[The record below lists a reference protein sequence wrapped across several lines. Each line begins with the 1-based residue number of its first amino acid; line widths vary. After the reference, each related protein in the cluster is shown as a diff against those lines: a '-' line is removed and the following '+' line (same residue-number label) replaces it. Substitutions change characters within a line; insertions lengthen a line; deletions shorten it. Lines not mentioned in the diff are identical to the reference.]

1 MAEDTAPD
9 APTLE
14 NRPALRAL
22 AANAL
27 TGFRVRA
34 IADDDPLALALRDL
48 VPATCGCPDCLNA
61 AGLLAYLCDLL
72 GYAVQNLRENG
83 NAVELARLATRF
95 HQPFADIPASCETV
109 ETPVRQVRI
118 AVEVLRSWLPNATEP
133 DWYLQE
139 AYEALL
145 RGIGTSVAELR
156 SARTAQDDE
165 RQELARRI
173 GISVPRRRPPGSSDA
188 LDALFDPMTAAGR
201 SEARLEQ
208 LFGLRSTR
216 RAPLDPD
223 VLPGAL
229 LLAWRRERVRQDW
242 TREDHPA
249 NQPLTAP
256 PLIEPDQLGPSD
268 FTDTSSPAFRIF
280 SRRDVQ
286 VGVIRANLRD
296 AIVQF
301 GLDAVLGDRFTS
313 GLWQNTS
320 IAAVIQIAD
329 RRDAGQPVG
338 TDVAALGLDLPAFD
352 RFAEVVRLEQAGG
365 PITDPEWEDLYSVL
379 VTVVKRGLY
388 STWRAE
394 EVTPPAWLG
403 AIPAGSFPILLEPAV
418 FRIRPTPAQGGLP
431 WRPIEW
437 RSDPA
442 ARRLWERTLRTRIE
456 QEHALPDDLRAV
468 VDRAEEAVLVRLR
481 QWLLDTLIGSP
492 IVPAGTRDRGDWVS
506 RRLQIDMKAGA
517 CDITTRAAQAMTT
530 VQGVLFG
537 ARHGILEDRTITL
550 DAPSFD
556 DEWAWLGSYATWRA
570 AMLVFLYPETALRP
584 TLRRALTPGF
594 AALVRRF
601 PTWAS
606 IDAAG
611 AEEAAAEYSR
621 YFADVCSLSLLGTLQ
636 REQADPALSRRIV
649 RLARAAA
656 SGRVY
661 ASAYTQLRRASA
673 FPGQPPV
680 ESGVTGES
688 FWDEV
693 PGIPQSADL
702 VGMTVYSPA
711 TGPARIGAYLRW
723 VDAGTLRYRFTST
736 DGTRWSPTPRD
747 LDGMPGLIRT
757 GGLAGAAAQARPL
770 IVDLAGTGR
779 PQVVLQTEPDAAD
792 RRLVQVLVEEDGGL
806 VARDS
811 LLLEPG
817 WQLPQRPAVFTRGQR
832 ARLLAVN
839 PSGGRIGLVGRDAAG
854 ALRLLS
860 STADVLRSD
869 GSSGWPVAFGSAA
882 DPTVFV
888 VADPDGSGQRLLVFE
903 RMATPDWFSPIGT
916 AVTTC
921 DVVNDAFVF
930 SRQQTLS
937 FHIAALQPQGAGFA
951 VRWDGFVPVASGY
964 GMQSFEDPRRQD
976 IVVQTVRTTF
986 WPTTPQRRPPEN
998 EETRSWVGLLRWNRS
1013 TSTFDLV
1020 PGAIAWSPS
1029 QNGGQEF
1036 TDQQDFPAVPGVA
1049 SWPVAADDQFL
1060 PLELNPAFADQQ
1072 DILVHNRSR
1081 GAIGILTYTG
1091 VNQLTVRFHAEGA
1104 IGSGQQAW
1112 QLAAGQLV
1120 LPFDPDGDRRQ
1131 DLLVV
1136 DPAQRR
1142 IGVLGIGG
1150 GAGGTVLTV
1159 DVRTVMG
1166 ARIDAP
1172 DGDPTQQWQITT
1184 DSFYACGDVDRDG
1197 HEEIVVRGA
1206 FGRIGVL
1213 RTVPPPVVTTG
1224 RPVSPSG
1231 VSLLQVDRKRTSAD
1245 LDGRR
1250 AQIRQAY
1257 DRTIADSGVSSL
1269 EVALLDEA
1277 YYFVPVELALRLQT
1291 AGVFPAALDWFA
1303 AVYDYARGS
1312 NRKIADKLVR
1322 EEGPLAPSLERAA
1335 DWLTDPLNPHTIAA
1349 TRPNAYSRFTILAIV
1364 RCLLGWAD
1372 AEFTRD
1378 TTESVARARELYLA
1392 ALDLLRAPELA
1403 QRLTDCSDL
1412 VGRITLGGEPE
1423 LDSLLADVRDQL
1435 GELTRRDELEAAVV
1449 RIEEAWADHE
1459 PPAEHVATAR
1469 RIAGEAIA
1477 AQHPHRLADLL
1488 EIERRVAAE
1497 ATSAFVRPLADR
1509 PGNMPS
1515 DLPADQPPGGLR
1527 DVPFDPQADT
1537 VRPSVTFCVPPDRT
1551 AQSLRLHAELALRR
1565 IRDCRTIA
1573 GLESRRAAVTDLALV
1588 QSGAMDFAAGPLPF
1602 QPLPYRYGTL
1612 IERARQLVQ
1621 LAAQIEASMLDALRQ
1636 RDVTAYDELRAR
1648 RDLAL
1653 QQAGVR
1659 LKDLDVTRA
1668 GDTVQ
1673 LAGLQRD
1680 RAVAQRKYLDVLYE
1694 REKSAGET
1702 RVVVAWGK
1710 VVIEIIKMIASS
1722 GASSAASAGSAGA
1735 AEGGGSGLGSLG
1747 GIAGAFG
1754 EFISAGLDA
1763 YARPRTIREQQQFA
1777 DRDVEIAQQ
1786 QIQVMQD
1793 GVALAE
1799 QDRLIAQM
1807 RADQAQEIVDF
1818 LAHRF
1823 TGSPLYE
1830 WMSGVLQEVY
1840 RFFLQQATSMGR
1852 LAEAQLA
1859 FERQELVPAFIQDDY
1874 WTGWNAGVPATSDPG
1889 VDRRGLTGSAR
1900 LLADLVAL
1908 DDHAFRT
1915 AQRKLRLSRTISL
1928 AAYDALA
1935 FEQFRATGVL
1945 RFATPSSL
1953 FDRDF
1958 PGHYLRLVTGV
1969 RASVVALV
1977 PPATG
1982 IRATL
1987 ATTGTSY
1994 VTVVSGDGFARV
2006 PVQRGPETMVL
2017 TAPSAPS
2024 GLLELEPRSELLVP
2038 FENIG
2043 VDTTWRFSMPRPA
2056 NPIDFSGIADVVVTI
2071 DYTALASDDLRQRVL
2086 QGLDPAVRSERAFSM
2101 RYELQD
2107 QWYDLHNPDQ
2117 TAAPLMVQFRTEA
2130 SDFRPDLT
2138 GLVLRHVT
2146 VAFTPRY
2153 AGGSG
2158 VPPGAWD
2165 TAMVTDLSFT
2175 ADGGA
2180 AGLGGSASPT
2190 GGVITTR
2197 PGQGNAA
2204 GWQAL
2209 TAGSPAPVGTWSL
2222 RLTSAARAVLDSGE
2236 LDDILLI
2243 LGYEGTTSPWPEE
2256 G

>member
-1 MAEDTAPD
+1 MVADD
-9 APTLE
+9 AATGVHAVHHPG
-14 NRPALRAL
+14 LRAL
-22 AANAL
+22 ATNAL
-27 TGFRVRA
+27 TAFRVRA
-34 IADDDPLALALRDL
+34 TADNDPIALALRDT

-61 AGLLAYLCDLL
+61 VGLLAYLCDLL
-72 GYAVQNLRENG
+72 DYAVQHVRENG
-83 NAVELARLATRF
+83 NAVDLAWFTTRF

-118 AVEVLRSWLPNATEP
+118 AVEVLREWLPNATEP

-139 AYEALL
+139 AYEAVL

-156 SARTAQDDE
+156 AARTAKGDE

-173 GISVPRRRPPGSSDA
+173 GIVVPRNHPAGSTDA
-188 LDALFDPMTAAGR
+188 LDELFDPMTPPGR
-201 SEARLEQ
+201 SEGRLEQ

-229 LLAWRRERVRQDW
+229 LLAWRRERLRQEW

-286 VGVIRANLRD
+286 VGVLRANLRD
-296 AIVQF
+296 AILQF
-301 GLDAVLGDRFTS
+301 GLNAVLGDRFTS

-329 RRDAGQPVG
+329 RRAAGQPVDS
-338 TDVAALGLDLPAFD
+338 DVAALGLDLPAFD
-352 RFAEVVRLEQAGG
+352 RFADVVRLDQAGG
-365 PITDPEWEDLYSVL
+365 PITDAEWEDLYSVL
-379 VTVVKRGLY
+379 VSVAKRGLY

-403 AIPAGSFPILLEPAV
+403 PIPAGSFPVLLEPAV
-418 FRIRPTPAQGGLP
+418 FRVRPTPAQGGLP

-442 ARRLWERTLRTRIE
+442 ARRMWERRLRTRIE
-456 QEHALPDDLRAV
+456 QERALTADLRAV
-468 VDRAEEAVLVRLR
+468 VEQAEEAVLVRLR

-492 IVPAGTRDRGDWVS
+492 VVPAGTPDRADWVS
-506 RRLQIDMKAGA
+506 RRLQIDMKAGP
-517 CDITTRAAQAMTT
+517 CQITTRAAQAVTT
-530 VQGVLFG
+530 IQGVIFG
-537 ARHGILEDRTITL
+537 ARHGILEDRSITL
-550 DAPSFD
+550 EAPSFD

-584 TLRRALTPGF
+584 TLRRAVSPGF
-594 AALVRRF
+594 NALVRTF

-611 AEEAAAEYSR
+611 AQEAAAEYSR

-636 REQADPALSRRIV
+636 REQAEPALSRRVV
-649 RLARAAA
+649 RLARAGA
-656 SGRVY
+656 SGRLY
-661 ASAYTQLRRASA
+661 GSAYTQLRASVIA
-673 FPGQPPV
+673 GQPPV
-680 ESGVTGES
+680 DRGITGES
-688 FWDEV
+688 FWAEV

-702 VGMTVYSPA
+702 VGLTVYRPA

-723 VDAGTLRYRFTST
+723 VDAATQRYRFTST
-736 DGTRWSPTPRD
+736 DGTRWSPTPLD
-747 LDGMPGLIRT
+747 LNGVPGLIRT
-757 GGLAGAAAQARPL
+757 GALAGGAAAQARPL
-770 IVDLAGTGR
+770 IADLDGSGR
-779 PQVVLQTEPDAAD
+779 PQVVIQTGPDAAD
-792 RRLVQVLVEEDGGL
+792 RRLLQVLVEEDGGL
-806 VARDS
+806 VVNDS
-811 LLLEPG
+811 LLLAPG
-817 WQLPQRPAVFTRGQR
+817 WQLPERPAVFTRGR
-832 ARLLAVN
+832 ARLFAIN
-839 PSGGRIGLVGRDAAG
+839 PSAGQIGLVGRNASG
-854 ALRLLS
+854 ALGLLS
-860 STADVLRSD
+860 STADVLRSN
-869 GSSGWPVAFGSAA
+869 GSSGWPVALGTAA

-888 VADPDGSGQRLLVFE
+888 VADPDGNGQRLLVFE
-903 RMATPDWFSPIGT
+903 RMPTTDWFSPIGT
-916 AVTTC
+916 AVTVC

-930 SRQQTLS
+930 SRQQTLN
-937 FHIAALQPQGAGFA
+937 FLFPARQPEQDGFA
-951 VRWDGFVPVASGY
+951 VRWDRFVPVASGY
-964 GMQSFEDPRRQD
+964 GMQSWENPRRQD
-976 IVVQTVRTTF
+976 IVVHTVRTTF
-986 WPTTPQRRPPEN
+986 WATSPTRRPPTN
-998 EETRSWVGLLRWNRS
+998 EETRTWVGLLRWNAS
-1013 TSTFDLV
+1013 TSTFDLL
-1020 PGAIAWSPS
+1020 PGAIAWGPS
-1029 QNGGQEF
+1029 VNGGEF
-1036 TDQQDFPAVPGVA
+1036 TDQQDFPALPGVT
-1049 SWPVAADDQFL
+1049 SWPVAADDEFL

-1072 DILVHNRSR
+1072 DILVHSPSR

-1104 IGSGQQAW
+1104 IGSGAQAW
-1112 QLAAGQLV
+1112 PLTAGQVV

-1136 DPAQRR
+1136 DPTRGR

-1150 GAGGTVLTV
+1150 GAGGTALTV
-1159 DVRTVMG
+1159 DVRTALG
-1166 ARIDAP
+1166 PRIDAP
-1172 DGDPTQQWQITT
+1172 DADPTQQWQVTT
-1184 DSFYACGDVDRDG
+1184 NSFYACGDVDRDG
-1197 HEEIVVRGA
+1197 QEEIIVRGA
-1206 FGRIGVL
+1206 YGRIGVL
-1213 RTVPPPVVTTG
+1213 RTVPPPVATTG

-1231 VSLLQVDRKRTSAD
+1231 VTLLEVDRKRTSAD
-1245 LDGRR
+1245 LDARK

-1257 DRTIADSGVSSL
+1257 DRTIADSGASSL

-1291 AGVFPAALDWFA
+1291 AGAFGPALDWFA

-1322 EEGPLAPSLERAA
+1322 EEGPLAASLERAA
-1335 DWLTDPLNPHTIAA
+1335 SWLSDPLNPHTIAA

-1364 RCLLGWAD
+1364 RCLLGWGD

-1412 VGRITLGGEPE
+1412 VGRITLGEEPE
-1423 LDSLLADVRDQL
+1423 LDSLLVDVREHL
-1435 GELTRRDELEAAVV
+1435 AELTRRGELEAAVV
-1449 RIEEAWADHE
+1449 GIEEAWTDDE
-1459 PPAEHVATAR
+1459 SPAQRVATAR
-1469 RIAGEAIA
+1469 RIATEAVA
-1477 AQHPHRLADLL
+1477 AQRPHRLADVL

-1497 ATSAFVRPLADR
+1497 AIAAVGPPMADR
-1509 PGNMPS
+1509 PRAEAS
-1515 DLPADQPPGGLR
+1515 DALR
-1527 DVPFDPQADT
+1527 DPPVDGELDRSFDRSFDT
-1537 VRPSVTFCVPPDRT
+1537 VRPAATFCVPPDRT

-1565 IRDCRTIA
+1565 IRACRTIA
-1573 GLESRRAAVTDLALV
+1573 GLQSRRAAVMELALTP
-1588 QSGAMDFAAGPLPF
+1588 GAMDFAAGPLPF

-1621 LAAQIEASMLDALRQ
+1621 LAAQIEASMLDALQQ
-1636 RDVTAYDELRAR
+1636 RDAAVYDELRAR
-1648 RDLAL
+1648 QDLAL
-1653 QQAGVR
+1653 QRAGVR
-1659 LKDLDVTRA
+1659 LKELDLTRA
-1668 GDTVQ
+1668 EDTVR

-1680 RAVAQRKYLDVLYE
+1680 RAVAQRAYLDVLYE
-1694 REKSAGET
+1694 RQQSAGT
-1702 RVVVAWGK
+1702 TKVVVAWGK
-1710 VVIEIIKMIASS
+1710 AVVELIKLAAGGVADGS
-1722 GASSAASAGSAGA
+1722 GAGAG
-1735 AEGGGSGLGSLG
+1735 EGPSGSGGLGSLG
-1747 GIAGAFG
+1747 GFAGAAG

-1763 YARPRTIREQQQFA
+1763 YAQLRTIREQQAFA
-1777 DRDVEIAQQ
+1777 DRDVEIARQQ
-1786 QIQVMQD
+1786 VQVMQD

-1799 QDRLIAQM
+1799 QDRLIAGL

-1818 LAHRF
+1818 LAQRF

-1859 FERQELVPAFIQDDY
+1859 FERQELVPVFVQDDY
-1874 WTGWNAGVPATSDPG
+1874 WTGWNAGVGMAQDTST
-1889 VDRRGLTGSAR
+1889 DRRGLTGSAR

-1928 AAYDALA
+1928 AARDPLA
-1935 FEQFRATGVL
+1935 FEQFRATGVVH
-1945 RFATPSSL
+1945 FATPSSL

-1969 RASVVALV
+1969 RVSVVALV

-1982 IRATL
+1982 IRASL

-2006 PVQRGPETMVL
+2006 AVQRGPETMVL
-2017 TAPSAPS
+2017 TAPSGSTGPF
-2024 GLLELEPRSELLVP
+2024 ELEPRSELLTP

-2071 DYTALASDDLRQRVL
+2071 DYTALASDDLRQRVI
-2086 QGLDPAVRSERAFSM
+2086 QGLDPAVRSERPFSM
-2101 RYELQD
+2101 RYELPD

-2117 TAAPLMVQFRTEA
+2117 TATPLTVQFRTEA

-2138 GLVLRHVT
+2138 DLVLRHVT
-2146 VAFTPRY
+2146 LAFTPRY
-2153 AGGSG
+2153 AGGAG
-2158 VPPGAWD
+2158 ETPAAWD
-2165 TAMVTDLSFT
+2165 TAMVADLSFT
-2175 ADGGA
+2175 ADGA
-2180 AGLGGSASPT
+2180 ATGLGGSASPT

-2197 PGQGNAA
+2197 PGPGNAA

-2209 TAGSPAPVGTWSL
+2209 TANSPGPVGTWSL
-2222 RLTSAARAVLDSGE
+2222 RLTSAARAVLDSGD